1 MCKVARRTTTMCCKF
16 ITAIHPYQVHNTK
29 LILRYVTKY
38 CMEAISPVLHDVT
51 LEKRTTVHKAQLF
64 ISGLGLPPS
73 FSFSHFQSQI
83 QPKTETERTVKVDV
97 QIDVLVYVRSVVGN
111 FLLSRS
117 LQLLSSP
124 TCQIPTPSPR
134 RGRIW
139 RQRRNPRWATTS

>member
-16 ITAIHPYQVHNTK
+16 ITVIQPYQEHNTK

-38 CMEAISPVLHDVT
+38 CMQAISPVLHDVT
-51 LEKRTTVHKAQLF
+51 LEKCTTVHKAQLF
-64 ISGLGLPPS
+64 ISRRL
-73 FSFSHFQSQI
+73 SHFQFQSQI

-111 FLLSRS
+111 CLLSRS
-117 LQLLSSP
+117 LPLLSSP
-124 TCQIPTPSPR
+124 TCRIPTLSPR

-139 RQRRNPRWATTS
+139 RQRRNPRWATT